1 MGWWNSI
8 ANKLDDMVTN
18 WTISQVESTLD
29 DLQTMMHQVENKNQ
43 IREYNM
49 QFLRDVVA
57 LKTVHLEDKTETLK
71 QNNDIINEEEANE
84 NKSLFSQAMNNIKNN
99 AIAKIG

>member
-8 ANKLDDMVTN
+8 TNKLDDMVTN

-57 LKTVHLEDKTETLK
+57 LKSVHLEDKTET
-71 QNNDIINEEEANE
+71 
-84 NKSLFSQAMNNIKNN
+84 
-99 AIAKIG
+99 

>member
-29 DLQTMMHQVENKNQ
+29 DLQTMMQQAESKSQ
-43 IREYNM
+43 IREYNT
-49 QFLRDVVA
+49 QFLRDVMA
-57 LKTVHLEDKTETLK
+57 LKSVGLK
-71 QNNDIINEEEANE
+71 DE
-84 NKSLFSQAMNNIKNN
+84 N
-99 AIAKIG
+99 

>member
-8 ANKLDDMVTN
+8 TNKLDDMVTN

-29 DLQTMMHQVENKNQ
+29 DLQTMMQQAENKNQ
-43 IREYNM
+43 IREYNI

-57 LKTVHLEDKTETLK
+57 LKSVHLEDKTETYK
-71 QNNDIINEEEANE
+71 
-84 NKSLFSQAMNNIKNN
+84 NKNK
-99 AIAKIG
+99 

>member
-8 ANKLDDMVTN
+8 TNKLDDMVTN

-57 LKTVHLEDKTETLK
+57 LKSVHLEDKTETSK
-71 QNNDIINEEEANE
+71 QNNDIINEEEVNE
-84 NKSLFSQAMNNIKNN
+84 NKALFSQAMNNIKNN
-99 AIAKIG
+99 IGIG

>member
-1 MGWWNSI
+1 
-8 ANKLDDMVTN
+8 MVTN

-29 DLQTMMHQVENKNQ
+29 DLQTMMQQAENKNQ
-43 IREYNM
+43 IREYNI

-57 LKTVHLEDKTETLK
+57 LKSVHLEDKTETSK

-84 NKSLFSQAMNNIKNN
+84 NKSLFLRQ
-99 AIAKIG
+99 